1 MSLIVTFRTVMF
13 ETTLL
18 VLGIRAVEI
27 EYFPLERSI
36 LLFIQVTFGNGEA
49 ALSHVSTTSLPV
61 SPVITV

>member
-1 MSLIVTFRTVMF
+1 MF